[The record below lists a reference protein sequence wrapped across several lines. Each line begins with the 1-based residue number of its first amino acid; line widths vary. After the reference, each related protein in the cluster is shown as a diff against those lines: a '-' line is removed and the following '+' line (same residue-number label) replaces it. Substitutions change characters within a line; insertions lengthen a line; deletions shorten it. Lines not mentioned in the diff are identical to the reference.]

1 MGGLTSDFLFA
12 EPDELSGVARL
23 WDFSGTFDAYNISRS
38 TEEADAKAVLADW
51 HMVGK
56 DLKEAMESTEK

>member
-23 WDFSGTFDAYNISRS
+23 WDFSGTFDAYNVSRS
-38 TEEADAKAVLADW
+38 TEEADIKAVLADW

-56 DLKEAMESTEK
+56 DLKKAMDSTEK